1 MAATPGA
8 AKPPPRAGQPAA
20 LGARAPKATRVT
32 FLGDSITAWGDWRRR
47 FPDGTIT
54 NAGHPGDT
62 SLDLLAR
69 LQPVR
74 AGQPD
79 LVLLMVGIN
88 DLLRGARVG
97 AVAERVIRI
106 RHLLADAGRVRV
118 IQQSTL
124 ACEASRCGTALVAR
138 VRQLN
143 RLLRAG
149 VAADDFLDVDAALSD
164 ANGLRPAFSLDG
176 VHLTPAGYSR
186 WQELLRSRLGSQLGR
201 SWPLP

>member
-8 AKPPPRAGQPAA
+8 AKAAPQTGHPAAHGTRAPRAA
-20 LGARAPKATRVT
+20 RVT
-32 FLGDSITAWGDWRRR
+32 FLGDSITAWGDWQRR
-47 FPDGTIT
+47 FPDGAIT
-54 NAGHPGDT
+54 NAGRPGDT

-69 LQPVR
+69 LEPVR
-74 AGQPD
+74 TGRPD

-88 DLLRGARVG
+88 DLLRGARVE

-124 ACEASRCGTALVAR
+124 ACEASRCGTAQVAR
-138 VRQLN
+138 VRRLN

-149 VAADDFLDVDAALSD
+149 VAAQDFLDVDAALSD
-164 ANGLRPAFSLDG
+164 ATGLRPAYSLDG
-176 VHLTPAGYSR
+176 LHLTPAGYSR
-186 WQELLRSRLGSQLGR
+186 WQELLRNRLGSQLGR
-201 SWPLP
+201 SLPMP